1 MEYRSSTSPHLDKMM
16 VHCESLVSKSSLG
29 NKVGEGIIGRR
40 SRMDKKSWKL
50 KLAWC
55 CQGGAARRGQA
66 GEQEE
71 PDDKGKKFALRC
83 SLLLEGCL
91 SKEIWKL
98 CEGQTGTWCEVERSR
113 WN

>member
-29 NKVGEGIIGRR
+29 NKVGEGIICRG
-40 SRMDKKSWKL
+40 SCMDKKSWKL
-50 KLAWC
+50 KVAWC
-55 CQGGAARRGQA
+55 PQGGAARLGKA

-71 PDDKGKKFALRC
+71 PDDKGKEFALSC
-83 SLLLEGCL
+83 SILLGGCL

-98 CEGQTGTWCEVERSR
+98 CERQTGTWCGVERSR